1 MVSPNLSAAT
11 RVVLLVGEPCQSL
24 GVLAHRVIG
33 GRGGITRGSV
43 LGLIQGLKTQQS
55 SATDPAPPGVVLA
68 NTGELWWWPEGRRGL
83 TPIERHQVP
92 MSSAVH
98 YGWRHDPKVNEVP
111 GNRSLTEHVRGVF
124 ETVVMGNMLRKEA
137 KVDVIAVGDAADVVE
152 AYLDDDKV
160 WEKVGGRLGCLVIMG
175 GFYHSENLKCEG
187 FKEFL
192 KEVSSNLSIRPSVV
206 SNRY

>member
-68 NTGELWWWPEGRRGL
+68 NTGKLWWWPEGRRGL